1 MAGPISLSL
10 STKTMRVIVVEA
22 TKGSIC
28 QPTAS
33 VRLSPAD
40 LRNVR
45 ILAGLMR
52 DMRCRHCALPTAP
65 QLELEAAAA
74 SARVLTSSH
83 RGRVT
88 LGNLLSLFCE

>member
-52 DMRCRHCALPTAP
+52 DIAADIARCLQLHNSKPQRPAP
-65 QLELEAAAA
+65 
-74 SARVLTSSH
+74 
-83 RGRVT
+83 GY
-88 LGNLLSLFCE
+88 

>member
-10 STKTMRVIVVEA
+10 STKTMRVIVVVT

-52 DMRCRHCALPTAP
+52 DMRRRHCALPTAP
-65 QLELEAAAA
+65 QLEAAAA
-74 SARVLTSSH
+74 SARALASSH

-88 LGNLLSLFCE
+88 LGNLLCLFCE